1 MIPLG
6 PVAPVPGQR
15 FDPPYP
21 QIATCL
27 ARAARYE
34 PVTRTIT
41 GCRHARIT
49 GWSCPAPGTRR
60 GVILPLETPPVITEK
75 ASVPAAISGS
85 EVTPIRLWL
94 TGRSQHMQQAYE
106 ALVRGLRPSTECKF
120 GRRLRWP

>member
-1 MIPLG
+1 MKNNLRVIPLG
-6 PVAPVPGQR
+6 PVEAAPGQR

-21 QIATCL
+21 QVVTCL
-27 ARAARYE
+27 ARAAQCG

-41 GCRHARIT
+41 GRRHARIT

-94 TGRSQHMQQAYE
+94 TGRSPHTQRA
-106 ALVRGLRPSTECKF
+106 CKAAA
-120 GRRLRWP
+120 RS